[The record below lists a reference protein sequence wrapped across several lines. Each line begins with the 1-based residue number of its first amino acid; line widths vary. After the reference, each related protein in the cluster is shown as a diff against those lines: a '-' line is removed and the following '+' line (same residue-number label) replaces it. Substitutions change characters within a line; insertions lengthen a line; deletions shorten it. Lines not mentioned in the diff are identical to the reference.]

1 MAHEMLIKFLKLGLI
16 DLGASDERL
25 EKLIQTSAEIAS
37 VLKKNPSKSIAY
49 SLVALDPNVPEGDP
63 VIVEVVAV
71 LGDKWPTYPNAF
83 PSTPITL
90 VRAILFDALL
100 AAADTDDDI
109 AVAFACITRNMMP
122 YVKAGAEQAVWT
134 GAVQN
139 VERDVDGR
147 ASEEW
152 TTPASIG
159 VGTLTIPADT
169 AEVGG
174 KISKKATA
182 RDALKARVTSAF
194 YANNQGGQN
203 PQHIQNNPAAW
214 AQNAV
219 PLLSEAIA
227 DTIDET
233 LKGVQFTGG
242 DISGP
247 FEALATAVTKYV
259 ESVAQS
265 VALASGGLE
274 RRTNLLWWRE
284 ALYSPS
290 ARVSYRDVP
299 TTSAAALMALDVS
312 NLVPVFSPSS
322 VPAFIKEAVRA
333 LGSPDDRKTMKAL
346 IEEVRSTRELEPLQS
361 AAKTL
366 APSMAGRG
374 PLLAVI
380 AQPEGALPDE
390 SAFVAAV
397 GVSYAIELRAAD
409 WASWIY
415 SELQAI
421 KAVHKPRKSRKAS

>member
-1 MAHEMLIKFLKLGLI
+1 MAHEMLMKFLKLGLI
-16 DLGASDERL
+16 DLGGSDERL

-37 VLKKNPSKSIAY
+37 VLKKNPGKSIAY

-63 VIVEVVAV
+63 VVAEVVAV
-71 LGDKWPTYPNAF
+71 LGIKWPTYPNAF

-122 YVKAGAEQAVWT
+122 YVKAGAEQTVWT
-134 GAVQN
+134 DAVQN
-139 VERDVDGR
+139 VERDVDER

-159 VGTLTIPADT
+159 VGTLTIPSDT

-174 KISKKATA
+174 KISKKAVA
-182 RDALKARVTSAF
+182 RDTLKARVVGAF
-194 YANNQGGQN
+194 FATNQGGQN
-203 PQHIQNNPAAW
+203 PQHIQNNPGAW
-214 AQNAV
+214 AQNAA
-219 PLLSEAIA
+219 PLLSEGIA
-227 DTIDET
+227 DGIDEA

-247 FEALATAVTKYV
+247 FEALAGSVTKYI
-259 ESVAQS
+259 EAVAQS
-265 VALASGGLE
+265 VALAAGGLE

-284 ALYSPS
+284 ALHSPS
-290 ARVSYRDVP
+290 ARVSYRDLT

-322 VPAFIKEAVRA
+322 VTAFIKEAVRA
-333 LGSPDDRKTMKAL
+333 LGSADERKTIKAL
-346 IEEVRSTRELEPLQS
+346 IEELRSTRELEALRS
-361 AAKTL
+361 AAKVL

-390 SAFVAAV
+390 PAFVAAV
-397 GVSYAIELRAAD
+397 GVSYATELRSTD

-421 KAVHKPRKSRKAS
+421 KAVQKPRKSRKSS